1 MSEFFDRISS
11 LNRVSF
17 DKVIET
23 AAAAIPSERLP
34 LAKARVSGGIR
45 LLETDSELNDYLV
58 AFGEIHMAKLMEFLP
73 HIPFQEFVNTGL
85 ILIDWGCGQGVA
97 SAVTL
102 DYLRSQS
109 YHVNIRSVRLIELVK
124 PALNRAL
131 GIVNKYDLSSPCDV
145 LEVEWSRKG
154 MAALC
159 ENLPDGVPVLHL
171 FSNILDVIG
180 LDIMGVRETVEK
192 MRGGRRS
199 FVLSV
204 GPDMVTKRSSP
215 PQLLDF
221 LKSFERPR
229 LLHVYP
235 NSGTGRIYGE
245 WKYWPYAY
253 CKCYGFAYALSP
265 VEDQSVVEIPVA
277 EVETAP
283 QSIPVQTEMPSLLPP
298 DPEDIFLYASVG
310 MGEELESIIKAGVNV
325 DYRNEKGATALYFAA
340 KHGNLQCV
348 RLLMKAGAN
357 TELSVI
363 STGLTPYLI
372 AIKYERLDVIR
383 ELADLGCDVFARDLK
398 GRGAADIARVYGLS
412 ETVVSA
418 IESISKGAKACL

>member
-1 MSEFFDRISS
+1 MSEFFDRISN
-11 LNRVSF
+11 LDRVSF

-131 GIVNKYDLSSPCDV
+131 GIVNKYELSSSCDV
-145 LEVEWSRKG
+145 LAVEWSRKG

-180 LDIMGVRETVEK
+180 LDIEGIRETVEK

-199 FVLSV
+199 YVLSV

-215 PQLLDF
+215 PQLMDF
-221 LKSFERPR
+221 LKSFERPL

-235 NSGTGRIYGE
+235 NSGTGRIYGD

-253 CKCYGFAYALSP
+253 CKCYGFAYALIP
-265 VEDQSVVEIPVA
+265 IEVQPIIEPPVA
-277 EVETAP
+277 EEETAP
-283 QSIPVQTEMPSLLPP
+283 QTMPVPAELPSLLPP
-298 DPEDIFLYASVG
+298 DPEDIFMYASAG
-310 MGEELESIIKAGVNV
+310 MLEELESLIKAGVDV

-340 KHGNLQCV
+340 KHGNLLCV
-348 RLLMKAGAN
+348 RSLVKAGAN
-357 TELSVI
+357 VELGVFG
-363 STGLTPYLI
+363 TGMTPYLI
-372 AIKYERLDVIR
+372 AVKYERLDVMK
-383 ELADLGCDVFARDLK
+383 ELAESGCDVFVRDHK
-398 GRGAADIARVYGLS
+398 GRGAADIARVYGLG
-412 ETVVSA
+412 EAVVTA
-418 IESISKGAKACL
+418 VESISKGTK

>member
-1 MSEFFDRISS
+1 MSEFFDRISN
-11 LNRVSF
+11 LDRVSF

-131 GIVNKYDLSSPCDV
+131 GIVNKYELSSSCDV
-145 LEVEWSRKG
+145 LAVEWSRKG

-180 LDIMGVRETVEK
+180 LDIEGIRETVEK

-199 FVLSV
+199 YVLSV

-215 PQLLDF
+215 PQLMDF
-221 LKSFERPR
+221 LKSFERPL

-235 NSGTGRIYGE
+235 NSGTGRIYGD

-253 CKCYGFAYALSP
+253 CKCYGFAYALIP
-265 VEDQSVVEIPVA
+265 IEVQPIIEPPVA

-283 QSIPVQTEMPSLLPP
+283 QTMPVPAELPSLLPP
-298 DPEDIFLYASVG
+298 DPEDIFMYASAG
-310 MGEELESIIKAGVNV
+310 MLEELESLIKAGVDV

-340 KHGNLQCV
+340 KHGNLLCV
-348 RLLMKAGAN
+348 RSLVKAGAN
-357 TELSVI
+357 VELGVFG
-363 STGLTPYLI
+363 TGMTPYLI
-372 AIKYERLDVIR
+372 AVKYERLDVMK
-383 ELADLGCDVFARDLK
+383 ELAESGCDVFVRDHK

-412 ETVVSA
+412 EAVVTA
-418 IESISKGAKACL
+418 VESISKGTK

>member
-1 MSEFFDRISS
+1 MSEFFDRISN
-11 LNRVSF
+11 LDRVSF

-131 GIVNKYDLSSPCDV
+131 GIVNKYELSSSCDV
-145 LEVEWSRKG
+145 LAVEWSRKG

-180 LDIMGVRETVEK
+180 LDIEGIRETVEK

-199 FVLSV
+199 YVLSV

-215 PQLLDF
+215 PQLMDF
-221 LKSFERPR
+221 LKSFERPL

-235 NSGTGRIYGE
+235 NSGTGRIYGN

-265 VEDQSVVEIPVA
+265 IEVQPIIEPPVA

-283 QSIPVQTEMPSLLPP
+283 QTMPVPAELPSLLPP
-298 DPEDIFLYASVG
+298 DPEDIFMYASAG
-310 MGEELESIIKAGVNV
+310 MLEELESLIKAGVDV

-340 KHGNLQCV
+340 KHGNLLCV
-348 RLLMKAGAN
+348 RSLVKAGAN
-357 TELSVI
+357 VELGVFG
-363 STGLTPYLI
+363 TGMTPYLI
-372 AIKYERLDVIR
+372 AVKYERLDVMK
-383 ELADLGCDVFARDLK
+383 ELAESGCDVFVRDHK

-412 ETVVSA
+412 EAVVTA
-418 IESISKGAKACL
+418 VESISKGTK